1 MSGLWSSDEIA
12 DATAGTASADF
23 AVNGV
28 AFDSREVGQ
37 DDLFIALKGETTD
50 GHRFVDQAFAQ
61 GAAGAI
67 VEQASA
73 HPHVLVGDT
82 TDALLRLGVV
92 ARRRTAA
99 KIIGVT
105 GSVGKT
111 GTKEA
116 LTAALRRGTTAPVH
130 CSVKSYNN
138 HTGVPLS
145 LARMPRDAA
154 IGVFEMGMNHAGE
167 LAALTQMVRPHVAL
181 ITWVA
186 PAHIGYFNDEA
197 EIARAKA
204 EIFEG
209 LVEGGTAIIPRDNVH
224 FDLLRAEA
232 EKYAAKIIGFGR
244 HPEADVRALD
254 EIGVAAG
261 TQVLAQVGARELHF
275 TLSQPGA
282 HWVSNA
288 LAVLAAVDAVGG
300 DLAAAGL
307 ALADMAGLA
316 GRGERHR
323 IRIEG
328 GFITLIDESYN
339 ANPTSMAATL
349 KMLGEEPARRKVAIL
364 GEMRELGA
372 HSDAL
377 HAGLADH
384 ITGNGVERVLL
395 VGDAMAPLAS
405 ALEAKDIERQIQ
417 IAHVADAESALH
429 LVRSMASP
437 GSAVLVKGSNALGLS
452 RLVSALKGSPS

>member
-1 MSGLWSSDEIA
+1 
-12 DATAGTASADF
+12 
-23 AVNGV
+23 
-28 AFDSREVGQ
+28 
-37 DDLFIALKGETTD
+37 
-50 GHRFVDQAFAQ
+50 
-61 GAAGAI
+61 
-67 VEQASA
+67 
-73 HPHVLVGDT
+73 
-82 TDALLRLGVV
+82 
-92 ARRRTAA
+92 
-99 KIIGVT
+99 
-105 GSVGKT
+105 
-111 GTKEA
+111 
-116 LTAALRRGTTAPVH
+116 
-130 CSVKSYNN
+130 
-138 HTGVPLS
+138 
-145 LARMPRDAA
+145 
-154 IGVFEMGMNHAGE
+154 
-167 LAALTQMVRPHVAL
+167 
-181 ITWVA
+181 
-186 PAHIGYFNDEA
+186 
-197 EIARAKA
+197 
-204 EIFEG
+204 
-209 LVEGGTAIIPRDNVH
+209 
-224 FDLLRAEA
+224 
-232 EKYAAKIIGFGR
+232 
-244 HPEADVRALD
+244 
-254 EIGVAAG
+254 
-261 TQVLAQVGARELHF
+261 LHF